1 MMVTTKQGATPQ
13 TIANERQVSF
23 MNKTR
28 IFLYVLL
35 VIGLIF
41 EAISIVQSFTKNI
54 PMDWASAGVFFA
66 VLTVA
71 LDSTERRDK
80 KQEIATEA
88 K

>member
-41 EAISIVQSFTKNI
+41 ETISIVQSFTKNI

-71 LDSTERRDK
+71 LDSAERKEK
-80 KQEIATEA
+80 KQKNAAEA

>member
-1 MMVTTKQGATPQ
+1 
-13 TIANERQVSF
+13 
-23 MNKTR
+23 MNKTKV
-28 IFLYVLL
+28 FLYALL

-71 LDSTERRDK
+71 LDSTERREK
-80 KQEIATEA
+80 KQVKTE
-88 K
+88 KTI

>member
-1 MMVTTKQGATPQ
+1 
-13 TIANERQVSF
+13 

-28 IFLYVLL
+28 IFLYALL

-54 PMDWASAGVFFA
+54 PMDWASAGMFFA

-71 LDSTERRDK
+71 LSSTENKEK
-80 KQEIATEA
+80 KQENTAETN
-88 K
+88 

>member
-13 TIANERQVSF
+13 TKANERQVSV

-54 PMDWASAGVFFA
+54 PMDWSSAGIFFA

-71 LDSTERRDK
+71 LDSTERREK
-80 KQEIATEA
+80 KQVKTENTI
-88 K
+88 

>member
-1 MMVTTKQGATPQ
+1 
-13 TIANERQVSF
+13 

-54 PMDWASAGVFFA
+54 PMDWSSAGMIFA

-71 LDSTERRDK
+71 LSCTEKKEK
-80 KQEIATEA
+80 KQENVAEA

>member
-1 MMVTTKQGATPQ
+1 MVTTKQGATPQ
-13 TIANERQVSF
+13 TKANERQVYV

-28 IFLYVLL
+28 VFLYVLL
-35 VIGLIF
+35 VVGLIF

-54 PMDWASAGVFFA
+54 PMDWSSAGVFFA

-71 LDSTERRDK
+71 LDSTERREK
-80 KQEIATEA
+80 KQENAVNA

>member
-13 TIANERQVSF
+13 TKANERQVSV

-28 IFLYVLL
+28 IFLYALL

-41 EAISIVQSFTKNI
+41 EAISIVQSFTKSI
-54 PMDWASAGVFFA
+54 PMDWSSAGVFFA

-71 LDSTERRDK
+71 LSSTETKEK
-80 KQEIATEA
+80 KQDKTSKAN
-88 K
+88 

>member
-13 TIANERQVSF
+13 TKANERQVSF

-35 VIGLIF
+35 VVGLIF

-54 PMDWASAGVFFA
+54 PMDWSSAGVFFA

-71 LDSTERRDK
+71 LDSTERREK
-80 KQEIATEA
+80 KQTKTE
-88 K
+88 KTI

>member
-1 MMVTTKQGATPQ
+1 
-13 TIANERQVSF
+13 
-23 MNKTR
+23 MNKTKV
-28 IFLYVLL
+28 FLYALL

-54 PMDWASAGVFFA
+54 PMDWSSAGIFFA

-71 LDSTERRDK
+71 LDSTERKEK
-80 KQEIATEA
+80 KKEIATEA

>member
-13 TIANERQVSF
+13 TKANERQVSF

-28 IFLYVLL
+28 VFLYVLL
-35 VIGLIF
+35 VVGLIF

-54 PMDWASAGVFFA
+54 PMDWSSAGVFFA

-71 LDSTERRDK
+71 LSCTEKKEK
-80 KQEIATEA
+80 KQENAVNV